1 MLADKSVLFCCVS
14 SCMSVSDFIFSSEM
28 ESAAAL
34 STAFVVSS
42 RLSSGTY
49 FKMSKSFCNSW
60 SVKYSYSS
68 RTGLFSRYSYGSEYD
83 VLFPSRFLRFIEFCV
98 SGGSCSSAPLTGVF
112 VIVRKMLPHF
122 LVDCNTFEKNFS
134 TANRQM
140 AGVRRSC
147 RRLPLKNVL
156 PVRRWCF

>member
-1 MLADKSVLFCCVS
+1 
-14 SCMSVSDFIFSSEM
+14 MSVSDLIFSSER

-68 RTGLFSRYSYGSEYD
+68 RTGLFSRCSYSSEYY
-83 VLFPSRFLRFIEFCV
+83 VLFPSRFLLNIKIFCKQRELFVTIRLRF
-98 SGGSCSSAPLTGVF
+98 VF
-112 VIVRKMLPHF
+112 VLFFKCEPSGIDELDF
-122 LVDCNTFEKNFS
+122 F
-134 TANRQM
+134 
-140 AGVRRSC
+140 
-147 RRLPLKNVL
+147 NVVL
-156 PVRRWCF
+156 L